1 MASSRK
7 QGGQVNRS
15 ELIDAVA
22 EKAGFDRRQATA
34 AVSAFVDAIM
44 MQTTSGEQVS
54 IYGFGVFRPT
64 ARAARVGRN
73 PRTSQAV
80 AIPASNGVRFQPSA
94 AFRAALN
101 PDGSAPVVATRPRR
115 ASASGASR
123 PSSAAMTEAPAKHHD
138 DKKSK
143 SGKGAKAK
151 SGKKH

>member
-1 MASSRK
+1 M
-7 QGGQVNRS
+7 NRS

-34 AVSAFVDAIM
+34 AVSAVVESIM
-44 MQTTSGEQVS
+44 TQTTSGQQVS

-101 PDGSAPVVATRPRR
+101 PDGSAPKVASRPRR
-115 ASASGASR
+115 VAAAPSAPSAPVAVSG
-123 PSSAAMTEAPAKHHD
+123 KHHD
-138 DKKSK
+138 DKKAK
-143 SGKGAKAK
+143 TKAKAK